1 MNSYRKVLPII
12 SLIKPLEP
20 ESGWWSSAVGL
31 EWQGCVRAK
40 LSVTWKPVTFDTS
53 LHLSQSPTSSPAP
66 GNSHS
71 FTCSYELQV
80 KKNTPE
86 YTRDIAK
93 SIWGCIDHWWT
104 TKPQQWVVGSGTS
117 QICVPDMCWKEK
129 RSLQKTTLWH
139 FFKHYKECASLT

>member
-71 FTCSYELQV
+71 FTGSYELQV
-80 KKNTPE
+80 KKIHLSTLETLQNLYEDVLIIDGQPNL
-86 YTRDIAK
+86 
-93 SIWGCIDHWWT
+93 SSGCQVLGHL
-104 TKPQQWVVGSGTS
+104 KFVS
-117 QICVPDMCWKEK
+117 QICAERRKG
-129 RSLQKTTLWH
+129 
-139 FFKHYKECASLT
+139 HYKKPLCDISLNIIKSVHH